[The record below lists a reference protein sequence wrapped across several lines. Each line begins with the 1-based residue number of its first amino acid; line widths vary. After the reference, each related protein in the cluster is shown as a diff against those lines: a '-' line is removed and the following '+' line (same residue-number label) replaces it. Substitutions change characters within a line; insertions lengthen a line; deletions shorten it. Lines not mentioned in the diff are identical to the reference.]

1 MINQAPRI
9 ETERLIL
16 RGPRADDHAALASI
30 RAKEEVGKFVGGVRD
45 SQDTWFMIM
54 RTFGMWP
61 MLGYGYWFIDL
72 KEAGELIGEVGF
84 ADFKRGMVPDISG
97 IPEAGW
103 VLDSPHWGKGLMT
116 EAVMAAHH
124 WLDTQTDFAKSACII
139 SPDHTPSIRVAEK
152 CGYVKVADSEYRGE
166 ASTVFERQRSAT

>member
-1 MINQAPRI
+1 MIASAPRI

-16 RGPRADDHAALASI
+16 RGPEASDHEALAII
-30 RAKEEVGKFVGGVRD
+30 RAKEDVGKHVGGVRD
-45 SQDTWFMIM
+45 WQDTWFMIM

-72 KEAGELIGEVGF
+72 KETGELVGEVGF
-84 ADFKRGMVPDISG
+84 ADFKRGMQPDISG

-116 EAVMAAHH
+116 EAVEAAHH
-124 WLDTQTDFAKSACII
+124 WLDTETDYVQSCCII
-139 SPDHTPSIRVAEK
+139 DPEHTPSINVAKK
-152 CGYVKVADSEYRGE
+152 CGYEAVTLSEYRGD
-166 ASTVFERQRSAT
+166 AAMIFHRKRPK